1 MANND
6 KQVEDP
12 QNSMKGD
19 GYAFFDL
26 IKVLRET
33 FIRMTE
39 IRVYYVNEPVRISKK
54 LYAKVKGSLPQ

>member
-1 MANND
+1 
-6 KQVEDP
+6 
-12 QNSMKGD
+12 MKGD

-26 IKVLRET
+26 IKEKRET

-54 LYAKVKGSLPQ
+54 LYAKVKGSLPQQKYSQLLDNKT